1 MTKRKTT
8 NTKKNKTVKPTQKEK
23 TLSTA
28 VNAESED
35 QSVEESPAKTA
46 STENAQKTKAV
57 KEPRKEPLKAEAVE
71 ETIPEEPVPEVYTT
85 PRRSVAFIG
94 SECYPFVK
102 TGGLGDV
109 MYALPK
115 ALIKQNCDVK
125 VILPR

>member
-71 ETIPEEPVPEVYTT
+71 ETIPEEL
-85 PRRSVAFIG
+85 S
-94 SECYPFVK
+94 
-102 TGGLGDV
+102 
-109 MYALPK
+109 
-115 ALIKQNCDVK
+115 LIH
-125 VILPR
+125 I

>member
-46 STENAQKTKAV
+46 STENAQKTSLSA
-57 KEPRKEPLKAEAVE
+57 LFGSL
-71 ETIPEEPVPEVYTT
+71 TT
-85 PRRSVAFIG
+85 SI
-94 SECYPFVK
+94 
-102 TGGLGDV
+102 
-109 MYALPK
+109 
-115 ALIKQNCDVK
+115 N
-125 VILPR
+125 